1 MADKI
6 LLSVALLSFNEE
18 KRIAR
23 TLDSVKNIATE
34 IITVDSHSTDRTLEI
49 ATQYG
54 VKCYT
59 EDWKGFIGQRN
70 SSIEKCS
77 GDWILC
83 LDCDEVLTPELQKEI
98 LDIIQS
104 GKAADAYNISRKSV
118 YLGKALN
125 HAWMPDFK
133 LRLFKKSAKPKSGGY
148 EPHDVIS
155 VNGKIGKLQNC
166 MLHYSYDSLADH
178 YTRLIK
184 YAKASAES
192 YQKMGKKF
200 KLSKLIFNP
209 LNAFCKEYL
218 IKRGFLDGMH
228 GLSAAVSLSFYTFLK
243 YLFLW
248 DLTKNKR

>member
-23 TLDSVKNIATE
+23 TLDSVKNIADE
-34 IITVDSHSTDRTLEI
+34 IITIDSHSTDQTLVI
-49 ATQYG
+49 AAQYG
-54 VKCYT
+54 VKCFS

-70 SSIEKCS
+70 SSIAKCT
-77 GDWILC
+77 GEWILC
-83 LDCDEVLTPELQKEI
+83 LDCDEVLTPELQTEI
-98 LDIIQS
+98 LDTIKS
-104 GKAADAYNISRKSV
+104 DKAADAYNISRKSV
-118 YLGKALN
+118 YLGKELN
-125 HAWMPDFK
+125 HAWMPDYK
-133 LRLFKKSAKPKSGGY
+133 LRLFKKSATPKSGGY

-155 VNGKIGKLQNC
+155 VNGSIGRLKNV

-192 YQKMGKKF
+192 YHKMGKKF

-209 LNAFCKEYL
+209 LNAFVKEYL
-218 IKRGFLDGMH
+218 IKRGCFDGMH

-248 DLTKNKR
+248 DLGRK